1 MDQSIS
7 IMGTASSALLIH
19 FYPKLAADP
28 IRFPASDPPLVFVI
42 ANTLVTA
49 DKHTT
54 APTNY
59 NLRVVETR
67 LAAAILAK
75 HLNVANSMLLRE
87 VQEDWLKKAS
97 ADGSFTG
104 SPAGR
109 ESEIL
114 GKMLEAVDAAF
125 KEEAYTREEA
135 AAALGI
141 TVADMEDNFVGSIV
155 IRHNGFQLKKR
166 ARHVFSEARR
176 VYQFRDVCSLKP
188 PYSGHLLKVCFLDH
202 QS

>member
-75 HLNVANSMLLRE
+75 HLNVAPGATLRE
-87 VQEDWLKKAS
+87 VQDRWIEKAS
-97 ADGSFTG
+97 AEGSFTG
-104 SPAGR
+104 SPADR

-114 GKMLEAVDAAF
+114 GKLLEAVDAAF
-125 KEEAYTREEA
+125 KEEMYTRDEA
-135 AAALGI
+135 ASILGL
-141 TVADMEDNFVGSIV
+141 TVAEMEAKFVGSIV
-155 IRHNGFQLKKR
+155 IRCDGFQLKKR
-166 ARHVFSEARR
+166 ARHVFSEAKR

-202 QS
+202 